1 VPEPGRPPKV
11 DVTAVVLTT
20 LEPPPER
27 LGVTHWSSRLLAD
40 RLGISNVW
48 ITRIWRKWELQPW
61 KRETFKSSTDPEL
74 EANIRDVVGLY
85 LNPPEQ
91 AVVLSTDERSR
102 IQALGRTLAILP
114 MRPGL
119 PERVSHDYVRH
130 DITTLF
136 AALEVATGTRITMHF
151 TPASGSW
158 LNMVEIFFGIISR
171 QAIRRGTFTSV
182 KDLIVAIEAFVDGWN
197 QRCHPFT

>member
-91 AVVLSTDERSR
+91 AVVLSTDERSQ
-102 IQALGRTLAILP
+102 IQALDLTSPFCRCVPAYRRSQPRL
-114 MRPGL
+114 RPA
-119 PERVSHDYVRH
+119 RH
-130 DITTLF
+130 TTLF

-151 TPASGSW
+151 TPPRVPG
-158 LNMVEIFFGIISR
+158 
-171 QAIRRGTFTSV
+171 
-182 KDLIVAIEAFVDGWN
+182 
-197 QRCHPFT
+197 